1 MNENSKLGDQPV
13 PQVLKEEIRE
23 KIMKSA
29 LGEFYGKG
37 FKSATMK
44 DIASAAGIPTGLIY
58 SYFKSKEDL
67 LEKIVQPVISL
78 LKDSILDKLPDN
90 PENNLYNKD
99 LPIILRCIEYYNMEM
114 VILIDKSEGSKV
126 FEIKEAIIDDVTR
139 HLKITPILKDT
150 DFDEIFYHILAT
162 NFMEGVFEIARHYSG
177 RGWAETMLDLLIKQH
192 LYGISSLLKEKG
204 S

>member
-1 MNENSKLGDQPV
+1 MNENSILGDQPV
-13 PQVLKEEIRE
+13 PQVLKEDVRE

-78 LKDSILDKLPDN
+78 LKDSILEKLPDN
-90 PENNLYNKD
+90 PEQNLYNKE
-99 LPIILRCIEYYNMEM
+99 LPTYLRCIEYYNMEM
-114 VILIDKSEGSKV
+114 VVLIDKSEGSKLSEV
-126 FEIKEAIIDDVTR
+126 KEALIDDVTC
-139 HLKITPILKDT
+139 HLKITPILKNT
-150 DFDEIFYHILAT
+150 DFDDIFYHILAT
-162 NFMEGVFEIARHYSG
+162 NFMEGVFEIARHYAG
-177 RGWAETMLDLLIKQH
+177 RDWAERMLSLLIKQH
-192 LYGISSLLKEKG
+192 LYGTSSLLKGKDP
-204 S
+204 

>member
-90 PENNLYNKD
+90 PENNLYNKE